1 MVPLDSGVGPC
12 KELNGPKQFMSF
24 AHFAR
29 ARRPEINPHKGAEKQ
44 EDNHSTAEG
53 LQTFLGVTFFREEP
67 AKGRGFP
74 QIPGLRILDPED

>member
-1 MVPLDSGVGPC
+1 MVPLDSGVGTC

-29 ARRPEINPHKGAEKQ
+29 ARRPEIFCKSNPHKVAVKQ
-44 EDNHSTAEG
+44 DDDLIPAEG
-53 LQTFLGVTFFREEP
+53 PQTFLGPTFTREEP

-74 QIPGLRILDPED
+74 SVLKSQD